1 MEKKPRK
8 PRASGKR
15 IDWERVG
22 IDYCANLLT
31 VRELALKHK
40 ISVSH
45 LMVNAKKNGW
55 KRVLTEEIKA
65 LTDHKVNEIEIAHI
79 LEKSADKSASQIQ
92 HMNEN
97 IAETIATATAQ
108 IIARHKKSI
117 IEDTERGQKLRIKFD
132 NIVKGIASLQ
142 DIKEATVSYRS
153 LVETTI
159 KLIDIERKVYRIERD
174 ESEVMS
180 IEDFLSKNIGVSV

>member
-22 IDYCANLLT
+22 IDYCANVLT
-31 VRELALKHK
+31 VKEIATKHD

-45 LMVNAKKNGW
+45 LMTNAKRHGW

-65 LTDHKVNEIEIAHI
+65 LTEHKVNEIEIAHI
-79 LEKSADKSASQIQ
+79 LEKSVDRSASQIQ

-108 IIARHKKSI
+108 IIARHKRSI
-117 IEDTERGQKLRIKFD
+117 IEDTERGQTLRMKFD
-132 NIVKGIASLQ
+132 NIIQGVASLQ
-142 DIKEATVSYRS
+142 DVKEATASYRS

-159 KLIDIERKVYRIERD
+159 KLIDIERKVYRIER
-174 ESEVMS
+174 EEGEAMS
-180 IEDFLSKNIGVSV
+180 IEEFLSKNA

>member
-22 IDYCANLLT
+22 IDYCANVLT
-31 VRELALKHK
+31 VKEIATKHD

-45 LMVNAKKNGW
+45 LMTNAKKHGW

-97 IAETIATATAQ
+97 IAETIATVTAQ
-108 IIARHKKSI
+108 IIARHKRDI
-117 IEDTERGQKLRIKFD
+117 IADIERGQKLRTKFD
-132 NIVKGIASLQ
+132 TVFQ
-142 DIKEATVSYRS
+142 TDATDLWSIRDATSSYKAM
-153 LVETTI
+153 VETTV
-159 KLIDIERKVYRIERD
+159 KLIELERKMYRIDDNTTQDPNEKTIAVNVGF
-174 ESEVMS
+174 E
-180 IEDFLSKNIGVSV
+180 

>member
-22 IDYCANLLT
+22 IDYCANVLT
-31 VRELALKHK
+31 VKEIATKHD

-45 LMVNAKKNGW
+45 LMTNAKKHGW

-65 LTDHKVNEIEIAHI
+65 LTEHKVNEIEIAHI
-79 LEKSADKSASQIQ
+79 LEKSADRSASQIQ

-97 IAETIATATAQ
+97 IAETIATVTAQ
-108 IIARHKKSI
+108 IIARHKKDI
-117 IEDTERGQKLRIKFD
+117 LGDIQRGQKLREKFD
-132 NIVKGIASLQ
+132 IVFRT
-142 DIKEATVSYRS
+142 DATDLWSIRDATAAYKAM
-153 LVETTI
+153 VETTI
-159 KLIDIERKVYRIERD
+159 KLIDIERKIYRIER
-174 ESEVMS
+174 EEGEATS
-180 IEDFLSKNIGVSV
+180 IEEFLSKNA